1 VNFSSPRIAFFLV
14 LALYLYF
21 QLYLFRRVKAYITV
35 KTADPRRQKL
45 LSRAAAAF
53 FVLMFLPFVS
63 MIVFGPMPSR
73 PYPWPWPLK
82 AQLVVL
88 AIWALGSIGSALI
101 LSGYEIFRRTLAR
114 VARPAKPPDLERRD
128 FLRSGIGAVAAAPFI
143 LSGYGALMERKRF
156 EIERF
161 DVRLDGLSGALND
174 VTIVQLTDLHV
185 GPFMPGE
192 ELAAYVE
199 AINRLEPDFIALTGD
214 FVASSKAEVDPCVE
228 ALARLKARRGIYACL
243 GNHDV
248 YAGIEDEMTRRF
260 TENKIVML
268 RNEAATLR
276 IGNSALNIVG
286 IDDLRW
292 GAPDLPRALAAA
304 AKDPGEVRLLLS
316 HRPEV
321 FPEAAKNGVE
331 MVLSGHYHGGQV
343 KLGPEA
349 ANLSIARLLTPYVD
363 GMYFLPRRAI
373 AQHGAKSSTLFVG
386 RGIGITGLPIRINCP
401 PQIAHLTLK
410 KA

>member
-1 VNFSSPRIAFFLV
+1 V
-14 LALYLYF
+14 YLYF
-21 QLYLFRRVKAYITV
+21 QLCLLRRVNAYIAV
-35 KTADPRRQKL
+35 KILDNTRQKF
-45 LSRAAAAF
+45 LSRAAGTF
-53 FVLMFLPFVS
+53 FVLMFVPLVS
-63 MIVFGPMPSR
+63 MMVFGVMPSH
-73 PYPWPWPLK
+73 PYPWPLK
-82 AQLVVL
+82 AQLVAL
-88 AIWALGSIGSALI
+88 AIWALGSMGSALI
-101 LSGYEIFRRTLAR
+101 LGGYDVFRRALAR
-114 VARPAKPPDLERRD
+114 VAPPAAPPDLARRD
-128 FLRSGIGAVAAAPFI
+128 FLRTGIGAVAAAPFV

-161 DVRLDGLSGALND
+161 DIRLDGLSGALND
-174 VTIVQLTDLHV
+174 VTVVQLTDLHV

-214 FVASSKAEVDPCVE
+214 FVASSEAEVDPCVE

-260 TENKIVML
+260 AENNIIML
-268 RNEAATLR
+268 RNEAATHR
-276 IGNSALNIVG
+276 IGDSALNIVG

-292 GAPDLPRALAAA
+292 GSPDLPRALAAA

-331 MVLSGHYHGGQV
+331 MILSGHYHGGQV

-363 GMYFLPRRAI
+363 GMYFLPRREI
-373 AQHGAKSSTLFVG
+373 ARRGAKSSTLFVG